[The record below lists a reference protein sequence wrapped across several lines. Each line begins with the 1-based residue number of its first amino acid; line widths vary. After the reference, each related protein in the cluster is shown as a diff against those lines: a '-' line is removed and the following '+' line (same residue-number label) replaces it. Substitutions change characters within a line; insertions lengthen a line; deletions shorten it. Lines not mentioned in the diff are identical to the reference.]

1 MELRFIEYVKS
12 PDKLNAIRLWQKLKA
27 KAYGKYSS
35 ASSKRFGKFERAIAI
50 DNKQLTFHSFRR
62 TFANERKQADV
73 TEHLIA
79 ELIGHSNSP
88 ITMSRYGKEYELEKM
103 AEAIERLK
111 LHRTAF

>member
-62 TFANERKQADV
+62 TFA
-73 TEHLIA
+73 
-79 ELIGHSNSP
+79 P